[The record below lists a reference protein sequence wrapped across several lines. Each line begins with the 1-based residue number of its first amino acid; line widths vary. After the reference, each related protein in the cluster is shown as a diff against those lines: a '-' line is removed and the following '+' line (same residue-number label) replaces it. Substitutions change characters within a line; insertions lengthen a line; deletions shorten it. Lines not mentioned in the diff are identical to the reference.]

1 MIDENF
7 VQAAIK
13 IKRQYLKLMNNMEMY
28 RNKARKMTDN
38 LDGIVDKLENIQTE
52 LSKEKSDITTETAIQ
67 EISKILK
74 DVDSEGKG
82 LEQLVN
88 PLNLE
93 IEKLA
98 IEEQELWRMIK
109 EKHYNIPD
117 DEIVEYVKKRLIE
130 ANLSK

>member
-13 IKRQYLKLMNNMEMY
+13 IKRQYLKLMNNMDMY
-28 RNKARKMTDN
+28 RNRARKMTDN
-38 LDGIVDKLENIQTE
+38 LGGIVDKLENIQNE
-52 LSKEKSDITTETAIQ
+52 LSKEKSDLTTESAIQ

-74 DVDSEGKG
+74 DVDDEGKG
-82 LEQLVN
+82 LEELVN
-88 PLNLE
+88 PLNIE

-98 IEEQELWRMIK
+98 IEEQELWRTIK

-130 ANLSK
+130 ANLS